1 MKTIQKFALTIALI
15 ALFTSCQSSSD
26 PKQLLA
32 NKETRKEIIGKI
44 ANDSEMAKEMMEA
57 MMNNTNGKM
66 IMQGNKKMSMM
77 MMEDHATMMEM
88 IKENPGM
95 MQSMMSDMME
105 ACKGDSSMM
114 AGMCKTMMG
123 NQQMMDMMQKMKGG
137 NKDMKKMDGM
147 PHKM

>member
-1 MKTIQKFALTIALI
+1 MKKIQKFALAIALI
-15 ALFTSCQSSSD
+15 TLFTSCQSSSD

-32 NKETRKEIIGKI
+32 NKETRKEIIGTI
-44 ANDSEMAKEMMEA
+44 SNDSEMAKEMMEA
-57 MMNNTNGKM
+57 MMNNPNGKM
-66 IMQGNKKMSMM
+66 MMHGNQKMSMM
-77 MMEDHATMMEM
+77 MMEDHATMMKTM
-88 IKENPGM
+88 KDNPAM
-95 MQSMMSDMME
+95 MQGMMSDMME